1 MRRCLLRVASS
12 LCFCVAS
19 LLSQTTST
27 EVLGTVSDTS
37 NAVVPGAKITLLRVQ
52 TGEQRTAVTDS
63 YGNYSCPLI
72 EIGDYT
78 VSVAREGFKSQV
90 KTGVHVEYQQKAR
103 VNVELEVGSTTDRV
117 EVIATGGELKT
128 DDASLG
134 ATIDQTRVVE
144 LPTLNRNFASLV
156 VLTPGVQFGT
166 RMGLSPLS
174 TAGSFF
180 PSATLSTAGS
190 PASRWSTRCISILP
204 STRSKR

>member
-1 MRRCLLRVASS
+1 MRRCLLRIASS

-63 YGNYSCPLI
+63 YGNYSFPLI

-90 KTGVHVEYQQKAR
+90 KTGIHVEYQQKAR

-117 EVIATGGELKT
+117 EV
-128 DDASLG
+128 
-134 ATIDQTRVVE
+134 
-144 LPTLNRNFASLV
+144 
-156 VLTPGVQFGT
+156 
-166 RMGLSPLS
+166 SP
-174 TAGSFF
+174 
-180 PSATLSTAGS
+180 
-190 PASRWSTRCISILP
+190 PASN
-204 STRSKR
+204 